1 LAIVFERCFLA
12 GKRLEF
18 PVAMPAEYFT
28 ADKGSS
34 TALFLFK
41 LILNKNKN
49 IDIFAIIETEES

>member
-1 LAIVFERCFLA
+1 MEMRVVC
-12 GKRLEF
+12 

-28 ADKGSS
+28 ADKGSA

>member
-1 LAIVFERCFLA
+1 MFSCGNGGVY
-12 GKRLEF
+12 

-28 ADKGSS
+28 ADKGSAK
-34 TALFLFK
+34 ALFLFK